1 MELRCKAQMEAFYY
15 DSQEKALKYINQA
28 IEMNPNIQYAR
39 IVKFDICER
48 FGLIEEMK
56 DILNFFKQHE
66 YRAKYYNNI
75 ICFGF
80 VVASC

>member
-1 MELRCKAQMEAFYY
+1 MRCRAQMEAFYN
-15 DSQEKALKYINQA
+15 DSQETALKYINQA

-48 FGLIEEMK
+48 FGLIEEMQ

-66 YRAKYYNNI
+66 YKNQ
-75 ICFGF
+75 
-80 VVASC
+80 VS